1 MILDA
6 LTSRQRQV
14 ELFERYG
21 VLLTEHQRR
30 VLELYLDDDW
40 SLSEIA
46 TSQEISRAGVHDI
59 VRRSVQT
66 LQEYEG
72 KLGLLAAR
80 SGIERELTSLRR
92 RLAAL
97 EREMASLEQ
106 EVARL

>member
-6 LTSRQRQV
+6 LSSRQRQV

-30 VLELYLDDDW
+30 VLELYLADDW

-59 VRRSVQT
+59 VRRSVQA
-66 LQEYEG
+66 LQEYEE

-80 SGIERELTSLRR
+80 VRVERELGELKR
-92 RLAAL
+92 RLTT
-97 EREMASLEQ
+97 LEQ
-106 EVARL
+106 EVARI

>member
-1 MILDA
+1 MVLDS
-6 LTSRQRQV
+6 LSSRQRQL

-30 VLELYLDDDW
+30 VLELHLADDW

-46 TSQEISRAGVHDI
+46 TSQEISRAAVHDI
-59 VRRSVQT
+59 VRRSVQA
-66 LQEYEG
+66 LQDYEE
-72 KLGLLAAR
+72 KLGLLAVRVAV
-80 SGIERELTSLRR
+80 ERELTELRR

-97 EREMASLEQ
+97 EQ